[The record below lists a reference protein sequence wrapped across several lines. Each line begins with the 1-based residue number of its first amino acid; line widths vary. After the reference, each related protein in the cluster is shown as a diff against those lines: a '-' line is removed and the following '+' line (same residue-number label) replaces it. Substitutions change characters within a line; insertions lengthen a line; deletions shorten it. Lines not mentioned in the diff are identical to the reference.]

1 MNAKILKGLI
11 ALAAVSSS
19 TSAFAS
25 GFEKSI
31 VWGGRSAGLAGIAT
45 PWVQG
50 AEALYFNPAGLVG
63 DKEGRSLAFDISP
76 TSSQFKGPINNNN
89 DESVSERK
97 LSTPLALMYG
107 ATVNDKLGYGIGAFV
122 SGGAQAYF
130 NDVDFS
136 AATRFKPE
144 VKTDLMISEISAGV
158 GYKVSDDFK
167 LGLAWRFVMAQAD
180 FSFVKRIGG
189 TPGSPALDSFVNAKL
204 TGLKDT
210 EAMAFRLGGQYKLDE
225 KTELGFG
232 FRSEVNLEAT
242 GKVNAQLVSPNSTA
256 GAANPSYADADATA
270 RTTFPMAVTLGMSH
284 KLNDEWNLFGEYAW
298 TQYSRI
304 GEIPIEA
311 PTSTFP
317 GLRST
322 SLQTDW
328 RDQHNIR
335 LAGEY
340 VATAWPVRFG
350 YGYTSTVTNPDYARA
365 SFTPPG
371 PAHTLTVG
379 TGNAVKVGESDL
391 NYNLGLEYTTTS
403 GDVGGKASAGSS
415 AYGSD
420 TRNGSYSASAYV
432 LHMGVAYLF

>member
-1 MNAKILKGLI
+1 MNARILKGLI

-136 AATRFKPE
+136 AASGYKSE

-180 FSFVKRIGG
+180 FSFVKRTG
-189 TPGSPALDSFVNAKL
+189 TPTATSFVNAKL

-210 EAMAFRLGGQYKLDE
+210 EAMAFRLGGQYKLNE

-232 FRSEVNLEAT
+232 FRSEVNLEAS
-242 GKVNAQLVSPNSTA
+242 GKVSGQVVSPATA
-256 GAANPSYADADATA
+256 LGAANPAIAEADATA
-270 RTTFPMAVTLGMSH
+270 RTTFPMAITVGASH

-304 GEIPIEA
+304 GEIPVQT
-311 PTSTFP
+311 TSATI
-317 GLRST
+317 GNT
-322 SLQTDW
+322 SLPTDW

-335 LAGEY
+335 VAGEY
-340 VATAWPVRFG
+340 LATAWPVRFG
-350 YGYTSTVTNPDYARA
+350 YGFTSTVTNADYARA

-391 NYNLGLEYTTTS
+391 KYDLGLEYTMTS
-403 GDVGGKASAGSS
+403 GDVGDKAAAGTGT
-415 AYGSD
+415 AGRD